1 VAQPDSHRLDQPRH
15 PLIEPPDRYNQ
26 QWITQVRPF
35 GWVNP
40 EPRDRYHL
48 VVIGAGPGGLM
59 SAAIAAGLGARV
71 ALVERHLMGG
81 DCLNVGC
88 VPSKA
93 LIAAARSWA
102 AAAGSH
108 AGFGGPRTTGAGDFG
123 LAMER
128 VRRLRADLSPADSVS
143 RYRDLGI
150 DVLLGEGT
158 IFRS

>member
-1 VAQPDSHRLDQPRH
+1 VAQPDSHPLEYPRQR
-15 PLIEPPDRYNQ
+15 LIEPLDRHNQ
-26 QWITQVRPF
+26 QWMAHVRPS
-35 GWVNP
+35 GWANP

-93 LIAAARSWA
+93 LIAAARSWK
-102 AAAGSH
+102 AAAGSNP
-108 AGFGGPRTTGAGDFG
+108 GFGGPRIAGAGDFG
-123 LAMER
+123 AAMEQ
-128 VRRLRADLSPADSVS
+128 VRRLRAELSQADSVS
-143 RYRDLGI
+143 RYREPG
-150 DVLLGEGT
+150 
-158 IFRS
+158 